1 MEVERKFRQRLLKRT
16 RYEDGIN
23 NSLEN
28 IFGTENFLGT
38 VDWALLTPPTRQKQV
53 DEYVDNFSILYDI
66 KKPIEV
72 QEEGRKFTS
81 LSDGHS

>member
-1 MEVERKFRQRLLKRT
+1 MEVERRFRQRLLKRT